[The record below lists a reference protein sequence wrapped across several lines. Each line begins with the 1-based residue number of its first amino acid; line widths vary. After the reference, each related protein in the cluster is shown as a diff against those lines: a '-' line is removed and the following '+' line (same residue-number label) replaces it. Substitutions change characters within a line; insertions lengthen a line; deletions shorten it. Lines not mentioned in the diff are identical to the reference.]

1 MRSDG
6 RWPIDEMPEGCRECG
21 GTEKP
26 HKAQGLC
33 TTCYARQKYREKAAA
48 KRGDPVVPEPEP
60 AVEDDFNPY
69 AADLEAKFPSGEVRP
84 GSSPSPGSPPETD
97 VPAGVIPDA
106 PTTPLGRL
114 FGKKKKPDS
123 PPPTTPPLR
132 TKEKRPGGVLKRRR
146 SVAGD
151 LEQLFGSIGA
161 RLARVGAD
169 GMPAGRHYSL
179 GQYLQWNAPASAE
192 VIDDALKDTVIDRK
206 VLQPISGAKDKVGAV
221 GGVVGPPLLI
231 FAIEAN
237 PNLFTALAP
246 ALYMAIEASLDSL
259 LPAKKRAEARAK
271 KRADA
276 IREAFGDDTPPG
288 VDPVASMIESLF
300 PWAFIE
306 GPPQPAPEGAVH
318 ENA

>member
-1 MRSDG
+1 
-6 RWPIDEMPEGCRECG
+6 MPEGCSECG
-21 GTEKP
+21 GTNRP

-33 TTCYARQKYREKAAA
+33 TTCYARKLYRERVARQ
-48 KRGDPVVPEPEP
+48 RGEKIEPEAP
-60 AVEDDFNPY
+60 APVEDDFNPY
-69 AADLEAKFPSGEVRP
+69 AADLEAQFPSGEVRP

-97 VPAGVIPDA
+97 VPTGVSPEA

-114 FGKKKKPDS
+114 FGKKAKKPDT
-123 PPPTTPPLR
+123 PPPAAAAPK
-132 TKEKRPGGVLKRRR
+132 TKEKRPGAFVKRRR

-161 RLARVGAD
+161 RLARVGVD
-169 GMPAGRHYSL
+169 GLPAGRHYSL
-179 GQYLQWNAPASAE
+179 GQYLQWNAPASGE

-206 VLQPISGAKDKVGAV
+206 ILQPISAGKDRIGAV

-237 PNLFTALAP
+237 PDLFNTLAP

-271 KRADA
+271 KRAEA
-276 IREAFGDDTPPG
+276 IREAFGDDVPSG
-288 VDPVASMIESLF
+288 VDPVASMIEALF
-300 PWAFIE
+300 PWAYIE
-306 GPPQPAPEGAVH
+306 APPEPATEGVIH